1 MASLDSDRWQEVSPY
16 LDEALALTDDQRGPW
31 LAALR
36 ASKPELAKL
45 VDHLLSEHR
54 ALAQEGFLEGTPLE
68 FLQGSSLA
76 GQSVGA
82 YKLISP
88 IGQGGMGTVWLA
100 QRSDG
105 RFERKSA
112 IKLLNFALLGGGEEE
127 RFRREGKI
135 LAQLAHPH
143 IAELLDAGVTSTGQP
158 YLVLEHIEGEPI
170 DVFCDQAR
178 LDVRARIQLFL
189 DVLAAV
195 AHAHANLIVHRD
207 IKPSN
212 VLVTKDGLVKLL
224 DFGIAKLLDGNQA
237 GAATLL
243 TREAGSALTLEY
255 AAPEQVTGAAVTTAT
270 DIYSLGV
277 LLYLLLSRKH
287 PAGGGPH
294 STAALIKTVVE
305 VEPPRASDAARSGD
319 PEGTGKRG
327 TASEKLARELRGD
340 LDTII
345 GKALKKNPSE
355 RYGSVQALAE
365 DLRRYLRHEPIS
377 ARPDAAGYRVGKYV
391 RRHWIG
397 VTLAACV
404 ALMLAAFAAVQ
415 AVQLRRITRE
425 RDRADRIAEFM
436 TQIFKASDP
445 NEGLGGAITAQ
456 QLLDGAAAD
465 IRKSLATDP
474 ALQGNMMHVIGR
486 AYLYQ
491 GLNSRA
497 QSIFEDGI
505 KASTSAGEQES
516 RDTLETIHDLAW
528 VLAQEGK
535 TAQAEKLERE
545 LLAKQKRVLG
555 PEDMSTLATLSELG
569 LTLCQENQCGE
580 GAKLNQEVLE
590 KQERVLGP
598 EAPSTLVTM
607 NNQAIMLAQSH
618 RLAEAASLQQRSLEI
633 HMRLFGER
641 NLSTMDAML
650 NLGEFQRDLGRT
662 DEAEATMRRSLDLDN
677 RVLGPNAPETAVTT
691 YDLATILIRKGQ
703 TAEALLLLRQSADH
717 GLPPRLA
724 LGIEADP
731 LLNPLHGDPR
741 FGELVEHVKAVL
753 TPGKPAGR
761 KTP

>member
-16 LDEALALTDDQRGPW
+16 LDEALALADDQRGPW

-36 ASKPELAKL
+36 ASKPQLAEL
-45 VDHLLSEHR
+45 VDDLLSEHR
-54 ALAQEGFLEGTPLE
+54 DLARGGFLEGTPLE
-68 FLQGSSLA
+68 FLQGASLA

-82 YKLISP
+82 YTLISP

-105 RFERKSA
+105 RFERKAA
-112 IKLLNFALLGGGEEE
+112 IKFLNFALLGGGEEE

-158 YLVLEHIEGEPI
+158 YLVLEHIEGEPL

-212 VLVTKDGLVKLL
+212 VLVAKDGVVKLL

-243 TREAGSALTLEY
+243 TQEAGSALTLEY
-255 AAPEQVTGAAVTTAT
+255 AAPEQVTGAPVTTAT

-277 LLYLLLSRKH
+277 LLYLLLSGKH
-287 PAGGGPH
+287 PAGPGPH

-319 PEGTGKRG
+319 PDGAGKRG

-404 ALMLAAFAAVQ
+404 ALMLAGFAAVQ
-415 AVQLRRITRE
+415 AVQLRRITRA

-445 NEGLGGAITAQ
+445 NEGLHGTITAQ

-465 IRKSLATDP
+465 IRKSLATEP
-474 ALQGNMMHVIGR
+474 ALQANMMHLIGR

-491 GLNSRA
+491 GLNSQA
-497 QSIFEDGI
+497 QAIFEDGI
-505 KASTSAGEQES
+505 RASASAGEQAS
-516 RDTLETIHDLAW
+516 RDTLDTMHDLAW
-528 VLAQEGK
+528 VLLQEGQS
-535 TAQAEKLERE
+535 AQAEKLERE
-545 LLAKQKRVLG
+545 VLAKQKKVLG
-555 PEDMSTLATLSELG
+555 PDDEATIGTASELG
-569 LTLCQENQCGE
+569 LTLCQENQCAE
-580 GAKLNQEVLE
+580 GVKLNQEVLE
-590 KQERVLGP
+590 KQRRILGP

-607 NNQAIMLAQSH
+607 NNLAIMLAQDH
-618 RLAEAASLQQRSLEI
+618 RLAEAVRLQQRSLEI
-633 HMRLFGER
+633 HMHVFGER
-641 NLSTMDAML
+641 NLSTIDAML
-650 NLGEFQRDLGRT
+650 NLGEFQRDLGQT
-662 DEAEATMRRSLDLDN
+662 DEAEATMRRSLDLDA

-691 YDLATILIRKGQ
+691 YDLATILVRKGQ
-703 TAEALLLLRQSADH
+703 TGEALLLLRQSVDH

-724 LGIEADP
+724 MGMETDP

-741 FGELVEHVKAVL
+741 FAVLVEHVKAVL
-753 TPGKPAGR
+753 TPDKHTGR
-761 KTP
+761 KTE